1 MWPVSKKGTNFQRVR
16 GNGDPKKK
24 LGVKAIGDRN
34 STYLQDPP
42 VQKMKV
48 LAQFYDPRPPVP
60 VFLRSSRSLTPSPF
74 LSDYYD
80 KVKLPAMD
88 L

>member
-1 MWPVSKKGTNFQRVR
+1 MWIKKN
-16 GNGDPKKK
+16 

-34 STYLQDPP
+34 STYLKDPP

-88 L
+88 FCNFYITQGNNFSKECFP